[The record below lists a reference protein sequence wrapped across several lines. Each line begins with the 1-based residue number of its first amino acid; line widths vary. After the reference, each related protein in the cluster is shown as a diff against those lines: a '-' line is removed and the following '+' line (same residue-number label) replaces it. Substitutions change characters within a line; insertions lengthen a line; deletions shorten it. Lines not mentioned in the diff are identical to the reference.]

1 MAESRDCETLR
12 DALAWG
18 QAELGGGEEAR
29 ADVEILLCH
38 LLGQARSFLYSRP
51 ELPLSSEDI
60 ERFHELVGARRM
72 GWPVA
77 YLVGVREFWSLP
89 LMVTPDVLI
98 PRHETELLVEL
109 ALARLP
115 EHGAWRVLDLGTG
128 SGAIALAIAHER
140 RQARVLGTDFSEGAL
155 TVARMNAAS
164 LGLENVTFQLGEWFE
179 AVAAQHFDL
188 IASNPPYISENDVHH
203 GLGDCR
209 FEPEHALVSRP
220 DGTTA
225 LRQIVREAP
234 AHLVKHGWLLVEH
247 GHDQG
252 ELVRKLFEDRGY
264 GAVFTANDLAG
275 HERVTG
281 GQW

>member
-1 MAESRDCETLR
+1 MKGERETLR

-18 QAELGGGEEAR
+18 EANLEGEGAR
-29 ADVEILLCH
+29 AEAEILLCH
-38 LLGQARSFLYSRP
+38 LLGRARSFLYSRP
-51 ELPLSSEDI
+51 ELPLSPEDG
-60 ERFHELVGARRM
+60 ERFRELVEARRM

-140 RQARVLGTDFSEGAL
+140 RQSRVLATDFSASAL
-155 TVARMNAAS
+155 TVARMNAAA
-164 LGLENVTFQLGEWFE
+164 LGLDNVSFKLGEWFE
-179 AVAAQHFDL
+179 AVQAERFDL
-188 IASNPPYISENDVHH
+188 IASNPPYVSEDDVHFAR
-203 GLGDCR
+203 GDCR
-209 FEPEHALVSRP
+209 YEPEHALVSRP

-225 LRQIVREAP
+225 LRQIVGEAP

-247 GHDQG
+247 GHEQG
-252 ELVRKLFEDRGY
+252 ALVRELFESRGY
-264 GAVFTANDLAG
+264 GEVFTANDLAG